1 MATTMAAPVA
11 NSIDLATR
19 FLPFLDEV
27 YKRESLSSVLDTLPE
42 RVNWIG
48 AQTAK
53 VFKVDVDGLGDYN
66 RNAGFVP
73 GSSDGT
79 WETLTIQKD
88 RGRSFTIDVMDNDET
103 VGMAFASTLGQF
115 ERVSVV
121 PEIDAYRFAKYAA
134 GAGTTVTGT
143 LSNSDDI
150 PGLLTTAQ
158 AAMDDKEVPYEG
170 RILFCNPTI
179 YGYLKNDI
187 TRYVDNEATDIN
199 RTVEM
204 YDNMRVI
211 RVPSGRFNTVCTLAQ
226 PTDASST
233 GGYTAAG
240 VDINFMIVHPSAVL
254 QVIKHQI
261 PRVFSPEVNQEADA
275 KLVA

>member
-11 NSIDLATR
+11 NSIDLATK

-121 PEIDAYRFAKYAA
+121 PEIDAKAA
-134 GAGTTVTGT
+134 
-143 LSNSDDI
+143 
-150 PGLLTTAQ
+150 
-158 AAMDDKEVPYEG
+158 
-170 RILFCNPTI
+170 
-179 YGYLKNDI
+179 
-187 TRYVDNEATDIN
+187 
-199 RTVEM
+199 
-204 YDNMRVI
+204 
-211 RVPSGRFNTVCTLAQ
+211 
-226 PTDASST
+226 
-233 GGYTAAG
+233 
-240 VDINFMIVHPSAVL
+240 
-254 QVIKHQI
+254 
-261 PRVFSPEVNQEADA
+261 
-275 KLVA
+275 

>member
-48 AQTAK
+48 AQTAQ

-121 PEIDAYRFAKYAA
+121 PEIDAKAA
-134 GAGTTVTGT
+134 
-143 LSNSDDI
+143 
-150 PGLLTTAQ
+150 
-158 AAMDDKEVPYEG
+158 
-170 RILFCNPTI
+170 
-179 YGYLKNDI
+179 
-187 TRYVDNEATDIN
+187 
-199 RTVEM
+199 
-204 YDNMRVI
+204 
-211 RVPSGRFNTVCTLAQ
+211 
-226 PTDASST
+226 
-233 GGYTAAG
+233 
-240 VDINFMIVHPSAVL
+240 
-254 QVIKHQI
+254 
-261 PRVFSPEVNQEADA
+261 
-275 KLVA
+275 

>member
-121 PEIDAYRFAKYAA
+121 PEIDAKAA
-134 GAGTTVTGT
+134 
-143 LSNSDDI
+143 
-150 PGLLTTAQ
+150 
-158 AAMDDKEVPYEG
+158 
-170 RILFCNPTI
+170 
-179 YGYLKNDI
+179 
-187 TRYVDNEATDIN
+187 
-199 RTVEM
+199 
-204 YDNMRVI
+204 
-211 RVPSGRFNTVCTLAQ
+211 
-226 PTDASST
+226 
-233 GGYTAAG
+233 
-240 VDINFMIVHPSAVL
+240 
-254 QVIKHQI
+254 
-261 PRVFSPEVNQEADA
+261 
-275 KLVA
+275 

>member
-11 NSIDLATR
+11 NSIDLATK

-88 RGRSFTIDVMDNDET
+88 RGRSFTIDV
-103 VGMAFASTLGQF
+103 
-115 ERVSVV
+115 RH
-121 PEIDAYRFAKYAA
+121 AA
-134 GAGTTVTGT
+134 
-143 LSNSDDI
+143 
-150 PGLLTTAQ
+150 
-158 AAMDDKEVPYEG
+158 
-170 RILFCNPTI
+170 
-179 YGYLKNDI
+179 
-187 TRYVDNEATDIN
+187 
-199 RTVEM
+199 
-204 YDNMRVI
+204 
-211 RVPSGRFNTVCTLAQ
+211 
-226 PTDASST
+226 
-233 GGYTAAG
+233 
-240 VDINFMIVHPSAVL
+240 
-254 QVIKHQI
+254 
-261 PRVFSPEVNQEADA
+261 
-275 KLVA
+275 